1 MTKSCIEFMHDF
13 YWPSIDFFRFL
24 VRMLLKIL
32 LIESDECEVWLQ
44 HQIDEIEERDRHE
57 IFILV
62 QEIKS

>member
-1 MTKSCIEFMHDF
+1 
-13 YWPSIDFFRFL
+13 
-24 VRMLLKIL
+24 MLLKIL

-44 HQIDEIEERDRHE
+44 HQIDEMEERDRHE